1 MSFNWTI
8 TVSPC
13 TGANDFDRISPAQAL
28 DLSTI
33 LWVFISSIPNSSC
46 WSRLHRESVLGHRLF
61 NL

>member
-8 TVSPC
+8 TVSPY
-13 TGANDFDRISPAQAL
+13 TGATDFDRISPAQAL

-46 WSRLHRESVLGHRLF
+46 
-61 NL
+61 

>member
-46 WSRLHRESVLGHRLF
+46 
-61 NL
+61 